1 MRRAGLVVL
10 AVVVALAGSVGIV
23 AFLNSRDDA
32 QLETAEEGPGE
43 VASDATAD
51 RLRRG
56 NVVLT
61 YRSEADGRRLRAL
74 AEEISGPA
82 DASLVDAGQAVVVT
96 RAGDQADP
104 VVATA
109 YRRRLRAPSAS
120 DPQVREFVEFWLGKP
135 AVE

>member
-1 MRRAGLVVL
+1 MRRAGLVVV
-10 AVVVALAGSVGIV
+10 AVVLALAGSVAIV

-32 QLETAEEGPGE
+32 QLETAEDGPGV
-43 VASDATAD
+43 VAADATGE

-74 AEEISGPA
+74 AEEVAGPA
-82 DASLVDAGQAVVVT
+82 DPSLVDAGQAVVVE
-96 RAGDQADP
+96 RAGDQTDP
-104 VVATA
+104 VLASA
-109 YRRRLRAPSAS
+109 YRRRLTARSAN
-120 DPQVREFVEFWLGKP
+120 DPQLRAFVEFWLGNA